1 MSNIIFSLSAESEIF
16 LIMFQNDELSSVW
29 LNWILKQQSKDA
41 ILSFVPK
48 MVSPRQKRSGAIH
61 WLVEDQ
67 KVPTLLVKPGR
78 IRKFKS
84 HYSYL
89 YGGKFV
95 ENQFNCVRSKIKRV
109 WMNLLFLDK
118 VQNWVQ
124 LLKTFY
130 HGFSPPEQAEN
141 GTCSQEWVAYRAL
154 DSETARWRHFYI
166 NISSLGYML
175 GGDNVNWILK

>member
-16 LIMFQNDELSSVW
+16 LIMFQNEELSSVW

-48 MVSPRQKRSGAIH
+48 MVSLRQKRSGAIH

-124 LLKTFY
+124 LLKAQKWPFY

-141 GTCSQEWVAYRAL
+141 GTRSQEWVAYRAL

-166 NISSLGYML
+166 NKSSLA
-175 GGDNVNWILK
+175 